1 MMNEYREFHRNPLNL
16 LIHIA
21 TVPLFLLSVLGAM
34 VAPFTSYWVGLW
46 SASVALGVYSL
57 LLQRFGHSLEG
68 AKPGSAGGHREQG
81 VPVGRRAVR
90 DVPAIRAERRLG
102 QQLATGS
109 PVGDR
114 PPAHALSR
122 EEVR

>member
-16 LIHIA
+16 LIHIT

-34 VAPFTSYWVGLW
+34 VAPFTAYWAGLW

-68 AKPGSAGGHREQG
+68 AKPGSAGGTASKAYRLVVEQFVTFPRFVLSGGWASNWRQAPRLVIGHR
-81 VPVGRRAVR
+81 RTRFRAKK
-90 DVPAIRAERRLG
+90 
-102 QQLATGS
+102 
-109 PVGDR
+109 
-114 PPAHALSR
+114 
-122 EEVR
+122 